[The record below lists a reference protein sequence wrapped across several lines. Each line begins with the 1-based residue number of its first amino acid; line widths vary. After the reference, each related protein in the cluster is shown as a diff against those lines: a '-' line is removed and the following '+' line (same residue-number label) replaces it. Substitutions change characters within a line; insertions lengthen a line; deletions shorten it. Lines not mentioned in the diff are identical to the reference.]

1 MLKFTNTRIYVR
13 MSTKRI
19 GLRVH
24 LTMYENS
31 LLIENF
37 SRKENFDKIASN
49 QFSFS
54 FFSHASKH
62 NSIFSV
68 GKVDVFKDMKWCQ
81 SLVFMSNETKGMPKE
96 KDNRLVLFTVSK
108 DEHFVG
114 KEFYSILFS
123 TSN

>member
-1 MLKFTNTRIYVR
+1 MSKIINTRIYVR

-19 GLRVH
+19 GLRVR
-24 LTMYENS
+24 LATYKNP

-37 SRKENFDKIASN
+37 SRKKNFNKIASN

-54 FFSHASKH
+54 CFSHASKH
-62 NSIFSV
+62 NFIFSV
-68 GKVDVFKDMKWCQ
+68 EKVDVFKDMKWCQ

-96 KDNRLVLFTVSK
+96 KDNRLVLFTIRK
-108 DEHFVG
+108 DVHFVG
-114 KEFYSILFS
+114 KEFYFILFS

>member
-1 MLKFTNTRIYVR
+1 MP
-13 MSTKRI
+13 TKRI

-24 LTMYENS
+24 LATYVNP
-31 LLIENF
+31 LLIENL
-37 SRKENFDKIASN
+37 SRKENFDKITSN

-68 GKVDVFKDMKWCQ
+68 GKVDVFKDMGWCQ

-96 KDNRLVLFTVSK
+96 KDNRLVLFTISK
-108 DEHFVG
+108 AVHFVG
-114 KEFYSILFS
+114 EEFYFILFS
-123 TSN
+123 TSS